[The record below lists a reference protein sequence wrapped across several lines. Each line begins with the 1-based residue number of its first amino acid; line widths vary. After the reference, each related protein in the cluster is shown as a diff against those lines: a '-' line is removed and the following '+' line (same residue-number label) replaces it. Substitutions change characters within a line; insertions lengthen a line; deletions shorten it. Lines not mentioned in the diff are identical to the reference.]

1 MVEDEQ
7 YCIDILTQV
16 SAMTK
21 ALEAVALGLLDEHL
35 HHCVLDAARQGGPEA
50 DQKIQEASAAI
61 RRLVR

>member
-1 MVEDEQ
+1 
-7 YCIDILTQV
+7 
-16 SAMTK
+16 MTK